1 MVHTDDGWG
10 LYIINDK
17 MGLPVQVKAKLSSG
31 GKFYTIVA
39 PNGEELI
46 VLRHTFHKI
55 ARTEAAK
62 VQLTPE
68 QWQEQWDA
76 QTEEIRQVEKAH
88 AEELTELINRRQ
100 NLLAMKPEENSN
112 RYS

>member
-1 MVHTDDGWG
+1 
-10 LYIINDK
+10 
-17 MGLPVQVKAKLSSG
+17 MGLPCQVKAKLSSG
-31 GKFYTIVA
+31 ARYYIVLA
-39 PNGEELI
+39 PNGEELT

-62 VQLTPE
+62 VQLTLE

-76 QTEEIRQVEKAH
+76 QTEEIREVEKAH

-100 NLLAMKPEENSN
+100 ALLAMKPEGA
-112 RYS
+112 